1 MSSTGGGVVAALSA
15 PFLLDVGFLIWD
27 KHWKGSSFALN
38 LYKCTLASIGF
49 LILSFATRP
58 PGAAA
63 PADDD
68 GASEHSGRGPAF
80 PPELF
85 TVQAVGFLMLSST
98 IGILIGDWT
107 WLEAL
112 QLIGARPVV
121 LMDSIKPFLAALL
134 GWAILG
140 ESLQWPAFVGMA
152 LTVGGVVWVSLERE
166 GGDGIGSDDDVDDD
180 DDDDYKGDC
189 KDDDK
194 SDRFEDDHDAE
205 DGQQNDGETK
215 VAETATAK
223 HKRAVTAKDRRK
235 GYALSVANVVLD
247 TYGSLLTKQH
257 GEGMCGPSTSITKRL
272 E

>member
-1 MSSTGGGVVAALSA
+1 MSTGGGIVAALSA

-58 PGAAA
+58 PGAALA
-63 PADDD
+63 YDD
-68 GASEHSGRGPAF
+68 ATSEHSGRGPAF

>member
-1 MSSTGGGVVAALSA
+1 MPMLIPGSFSRRALNSVRCLLHPFFTMSSAASGIVAALSA
-15 PFLLDVGFLIWD
+15 PFLLDVGFVIWD
-27 KHWKGSSFALN
+27 KHWRGSSFALN

-58 PGAAA
+58 PGATATSTT
-63 PADDD
+63 ADDGD
-68 GASEHSGRGPAF
+68 DVEGRGPAF

-85 TVQAVGFLMLSST
+85 TVQSVGFLMLSST

-134 GWAILG
+134 GWVILG

-166 GGDGIGSDDDVDDD
+166 SSTEGDGGGGSND
-180 DDDDYKGDC
+180 GGC
-189 KDDDK
+189 KEEA
-194 SDRFEDDHDAE
+194 SDRFVGDDVE
-205 DGQQNDGETK
+205 
-215 VAETATAK
+215 
-223 HKRAVTAKDRRK
+223 
-235 GYALSVANVVLD
+235 
-247 TYGSLLTKQH
+247 
-257 GEGMCGPSTSITKRL
+257 
-272 E
+272 